1 MSEMKINISVLKRED
16 LPDNEPVIVTPGETL
31 SLKMETLKGDIFFD
45 ILCTS
50 SLDGVAI
57 YGIQDNVHK
66 NKIGILKEVE

>member
-31 SLKMETLKGDIFFD
+31 SLKMETLKGDISFD
-45 ILCTS
+45 ILCTP

-57 YGIQDNVHK
+57 YGIQDNIHK